1 LSDKEILE
9 QRLGVAFKWEE
20 LPPKLQERLQTGF
33 DDRNLL
39 VALQVLMEDV
49 KEEIWASDSAVM
61 MAAALILCFAFAG
74 VYIFVVHGPLS
85 DDYELML
92 SIYAFDTIAVLGG
105 FFYAYRKRVTNMVRL
120 EKIKKAQERLLREIA
135 DENEILRASVTNR
148 I

>member
-92 SIYAFDTIAVLGG
+92 GIYAFDTIAVLGG